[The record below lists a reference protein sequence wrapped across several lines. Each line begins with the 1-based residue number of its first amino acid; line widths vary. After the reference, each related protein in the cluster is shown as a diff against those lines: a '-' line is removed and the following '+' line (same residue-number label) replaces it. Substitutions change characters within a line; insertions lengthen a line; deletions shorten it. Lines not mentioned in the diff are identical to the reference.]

1 VKDYSQKKEGRCKR
15 WSVAYTSQGRRGRKP
30 EWKRVPVQC
39 TLAIRRFDQSCI
51 YMFGK
56 LFAVS
61 IFIAIKKGLA
71 VSLKIKIF
79 SVSNYPIC
87 KKGACWCHI
96 K

>member
-1 VKDYSQKKEGRCKR
+1 VKDYSQKKKGGASGGQSLTPPREGEAGNPNGKGCLY
-15 WSVAYTSQGRRGRKP
+15 SVP
-30 EWKRVPVQC
+30 LP
-39 TLAIRRFDQSCI
+39 IRRFDQSCI

-61 IFIAIKKGLA
+61 IFIAIKNGLA

-87 KKGACWCHI
+87 FLGLLSAT
-96 K
+96 